1 MPGVDITGPQV
12 HPAGLTRCRSR
23 LRVTGA
29 LLLGGQTDVMPTPGR
44 YPAKHSQTR
53 TIAPACLRTTAAE
66 TGPAK
71 FQCIGGAGTNSQQE
85 DSRDAPQENSAH
97 TR

>member
-1 MPGVDITGPQV
+1 MPGVDITGRQV

-66 TGPAK
+66 TGPANS
-71 FQCIGGAGTNSQQE
+71 QCIGGAGTNSQQE